1 MNDNLNALPIGTE
14 LNHYVIEAVLGSGGF
29 GIVYKAHHAH
39 LDEQVVIKE
48 FLPVEL
54 AGRHG
59 NTVAPHGT
67 SKQEVYS
74 ECLRRFMEEGRTLV
88 KLRHPN
94 VVRCRDLFTANGT
107 AYLVMDFE
115 DGLPLDELVRSLE
128 AQGSRYTEQQLL
140 HFLLPLADGLAYIH
154 SQGVLHRDIKP
165 ANVFIRRSDGSPVI
179 IDFGAAKQNFAL
191 ASQSQAPF
199 TEFYAPIEQI
209 DGGGEARPAIDIH
222 AFGALMFRVVAGQI
236 GPKAEARAMAL
247 AYGKP
252 DPMLKASDLMGQHY
266 SEAFLSLID
275 QCLAFKASDRPQSMQ
290 EVRQRLAPQN
300 TVQPVAGPLHQAET
314 EPPVVK
320 GRPLRLSWLIVAA
333 VLLVALAG
341 YGLYPLYNAHLQQSV
356 QLKVESNSA
365 KPLRLQADDAYY
377 KRGNNGEAFPLYKQA
392 AELGSAHADAQLAKM
407 YFQGWG
413 VAKNT
418 ELAKQHQTL
427 AKQKFAQSNNLDG
440 YEYFLLGSLANT
452 IDQDVVAAQAYYRQA
467 IAQNNAMAQSALGYM
482 YHIGKGVTQSN
493 DDAVHWYRLAA
504 EQGYPNGQNNLA
516 VMYRDGSGVP
526 QSDTEAVNWYR
537 KAAEQGYVFA
547 QQNLG
552 FMYRHGRGVA
562 QSDAEAVKWYR
573 LAAGQGSAEAQVDI
587 GWMYEVGRGEPQSFV
602 EAAIW
607 YRKAAEQGNGVAQN
621 NLGIL
626 FRDGR
631 GVEKSDIEAIN
642 WFRKAAEQGH
652 AGGQVNLGFMYRKGR
667 GVEQSDTAAVSW
679 YRQAA
684 EQNNAAAQNNLGY
697 MYEDGLGVTQSYT
710 EAVTWYR
717 KAAEQGHDSAQNNLA
732 ILYRDGRGVEQ
743 SYSEAENWFR
753 KAAVLGNASA
763 QTNLGNLYYNGHGV
777 TQSYKDALQWYRKA
791 AEKNDAG
798 AQHNLGVLYRFGY
811 GVPASIDEAQ
821 SWYRKAAQNGHKGA
835 QSYLS
840 QSGQS
845 W

>member
-1 MNDNLNALPIGTE
+1 MHDNIHALASGFE
-14 LNHYVIEAVLGSGGF
+14 LNHYIIESVLGSGGF

-115 DGLPLDELVRSLE
+115 DGLPLDELVRSVE

-154 SQGVLHRDIKP
+154 SQSVLHRDIKP

-209 DGGGEARPAIDIH
+209 DGGGEAKPTVDIH
-222 AFGALMFRVVAGQI
+222 AFGGLMYRVVAGQV

-247 AYGKP
+247 AYGNP
-252 DPMLKASDLMGQHY
+252 DPMPKASDLMAGHY
-266 SEAFLSLID
+266 SEAFLSVID
-275 QCLAFKASDRPQSMQ
+275 QCLAFKANERPQSMQ
-290 EVRQRLAPQN
+290 DVRQRLAPKSAL
-300 TVQPVAGPLHQAET
+300 QPVAEPIHQAET
-314 EPPVVK
+314 TSPAAK
-320 GRPLRLSWLIVAA
+320 GRPLRWPWLIAAA
-333 VLLVALAG
+333 VLLVAVVSYA
-341 YGLYPLYNAHLQQSV
+341 LYPLYSAHLEQTV
-356 QLKVESNSA
+356 QLKIESNNA
-365 KPLRLQADDAYY
+365 KPLRMLADDAYY
-377 KRGNNGEAFPLYKQA
+377 TRGNNAEAFPLYLQA
-392 AELGSAHADAQLAKM
+392 SKLGSAHADAQLAKM

-418 ELAKQHQTL
+418 ELAKQYQML
-427 AKQKFAQSNNLDG
+427 AKQKFAKINKLDG

-452 IDQDVVAAQAYYRQA
+452 IDQDVGTSQTYYRQA

-482 YHIGKGVTQSN
+482 YHMGKGVTQSN
-493 DDAVHWYRLAA
+493 EDAVHWYRMAA

-516 VMYRDGSGVP
+516 VMYRDGTGVS

-537 KAAEQGYVFA
+537 KAAEQGYTLA
-547 QQNLG
+547 QRNLG
-552 FMYRHGRGVA
+552 FMYLEGRGVA
-562 QSDAEAVKWYR
+562 QSDTEAAKWYR
-573 LAAGQGSAEAQVDI
+573 LAAEQGNALAQVDI
-587 GWMYEVGRGEPQSFV
+587 GWMYEVGRGGPQSFS

-607 YRKAAEQGNGVAQN
+607 YQKAAEQGNGIAQN
-621 NLGIL
+621 NLGML

-642 WFRKAAEQGH
+642 WFRKAAEQGD
-652 AGGQVNLGFMYRKGR
+652 AGGQVNLGVMYRKGQ
-667 GVEQSDTAAVSW
+667 GVAQSDTEAVSW
-679 YRQAA
+679 YLKAA
-684 EQNNAAAQNNLGY
+684 EQSNSVAQNNLGY
-697 MYEDGLGVTQSYT
+697 MYDAGLGVAQSST

-717 KAAEQGHDSAQNNLA
+717 KAAEQGHDGAQNNLA
-732 ILYRDGRGVEQ
+732 IQYRDGRGVEQ
-743 SYSEAENWFR
+743 SYSEAANWFR
-753 KAAVLGNASA
+753 KAAMQGNAPA
-763 QTNLGNLYYNGHGV
+763 QTNLGNLYYNGQGV
-777 TQSYKDALQWYRKA
+777 TQSYKEALQWYRKA
-791 AEKNDAG
+791 AEKNDAS
-798 AQHNLGVLYRFGY
+798 AQFNLGVLYRFGY
-811 GVPASIDEAQ
+811 GVPASIEEAR

-835 QSYLS
+835 QNYLT

>member
-1 MNDNLNALPIGTE
+1 MNDNLNALPLGTE

-209 DGGGEARPAIDIH
+209 DGGGEARPTIDIH

-252 DPMLKASDLMGQHY
+252 DPMPKASALVGGHY
-266 SEAFLSLID
+266 SDAFLSMID

-290 EVRQRLAPQN
+290 EVRQHLAPQSA
-300 TVQPVAGPLHQAET
+300 VQPVAEPVHHAET
-314 EPPVVK
+314 KPQLAK
-320 GRPLRLSWLIVAA
+320 GGSLRLSWLIVAA
-333 VLLVALAG
+333 AVVFALAG
-341 YGLYPLYNAHLQQSV
+341 YGLYPLYNSYLEQSV

-377 KRGNNGEAFPLYKQA
+377 KTGNYGEAFSLYKQA
-392 AELGSAHADAQLAKM
+392 AELGSAYADAQLAKM

-413 VAKNT
+413 VVKDT
-418 ELAKQHQTL
+418 ELAKQYQML
-427 AKQKFAQSNNLDG
+427 AKQKFSKINKLDG
-440 YEYFLLGSLANT
+440 YEYFLLGSLASS
-452 IDQDVVAAQAYYRQA
+452 IDKDYAVAEAYHRQA

-482 YHIGKGVTQSN
+482 YHMGNGVTQSN
-493 DDAVHWYRLAA
+493 DEATYWYRKAA

-516 VMYRDGSGVP
+516 VMYRDGLGVP
-526 QSDTEAVNWYR
+526 KSEAEAVSWYR
-537 KAAEQGYVFA
+537 KAAEQGYSVA
-547 QQNLG
+547 QNNLG
-552 FMYRHGRGVA
+552 FMYSEGRGVA
-562 QSDAEAVKWYR
+562 QSDTEAMK
-573 LAAGQGSAEAQVDI
+573 
-587 GWMYEVGRGEPQSFV
+587 
-602 EAAIW
+602 W
-607 YRKAAEQGNGVAQN
+607 YRKAAEQGNSDGQVSLGYMYGVGKGVEKSDAEAVTWYRKAAEQGDAQGQT
-621 NLGIL
+621 NLGVMH
-626 FRDGR
+626 RDGR
-631 GVEKSDIEAIN
+631 GVVKSDIEAIN
-642 WFRKAAEQGH
+642 WFRKAAEQGD
-652 AGGQVNLGFMYRKGR
+652 AGGQVNLGVMYRKGQ
-667 GVEQSDTAAVSW
+667 GVAQSDTEAVSW
-679 YRQAA
+679 YLKAA
-684 EQNNAAAQNNLGY
+684 EQSDAVAQNNLGY
-697 MYEDGLGVTQSYT
+697 MYEDGLGVAQSYT
-710 EAVTWYR
+710 EAVSWYR
-717 KAAEQGHDSAQNNLA
+717 KAAEQGHDGAQNNLA
-732 ILYRDGRGVEQ
+732 IQYRDGRGVEQ
-743 SYSEAENWFR
+743 SYSEAANWFR
-753 KAAVLGNASA
+753 KAAMQGNASA
-763 QTNLGNLYYNGHGV
+763 QTNLGNLYYNGQGV
-777 TQSYKDALQWYRKA
+777 TQSYKEALQWYRKA
-791 AEKNDAG
+791 AEKNNAS
-798 AQHNLGVLYRFGY
+798 AQFNLGVLYRLGY
-811 GVPASIDEAQ
+811 GVPASIEEAR